1 MGWCDAMVVLC
12 LVLREVLGCASH
24 QPSFSGVGLNASLPP
39 TFPPLKESLKWVK
52 SWHCLC
58 FTWGHG
64 FTPLVVG
71 AKQPSCPL
79 YTRVEAIL
87 CAQQSGGGTCIAWI
101 NPHAWAMPA
110 VASPD
115 GTSAAGSTEGPRPPS
130 PAPLTSVVA
139 AAMPTPLLARV
150 CAPHLE

>member
-1 MGWCDAMVVLC
+1 MELGFTSHDDYPIPAGCPSCVTGIPRGIAGVGWCDAMVVLC

-24 QPSFSGVGLNASLPP
+24 QPSFSGVGPNASLPP
-39 TFPPLKESLKWVK
+39 TFPSLKESLKWVK

-79 YTRVEAIL
+79 CTPGFRRSSARSSPEVA
-87 CAQQSGGGTCIAWI
+87 
-101 NPHAWAMPA
+101 HA
-110 VASPD
+110 SC
-115 GTSAAGSTEGPRPPS
+115 G
-130 PAPLTSVVA
+130 
-139 AAMPTPLLARV
+139 
-150 CAPHLE
+150 